1 VAPLVRTL
9 PSSIGVSRPLRLS
22 IPALNDH
29 ELESM
34 LEAAAAHG
42 ATSAGYVLLRL
53 PHEVEPLFVEWLR
66 AHYPDKA
73 EHVLSLLRQLR
84 GGALNDGQFGSRQR
98 GFGPFAKL
106 LAARFGSA
114 RRRFKLDRDVT
125 LRTDLFVPARA
136 AQPQLD
142 LPL

>member
-1 VAPLVRTL
+1 VLTAP
-9 PSSIGVSRPLRLS
+9 I

-66 AHYPDKA
+66 DQYPDKA

-84 GGALNDGQFGSRQR
+84 GGALYDSQFGSRQR

-106 LAARFGSA
+106 LAARFANA
-114 RRRFKLDRDVT
+114 RRRLKLDRETT
-125 LRTDLFVPARA
+125 LRLDLFSPPRA
-136 AQPQLD
+136 ARPQLD